1 VEDPDKILSG
11 VPAIAAELNRTPR
24 RTYGLLAARKVPA
37 TKIGGTWTTTRAVL
51 RSYIAALAKAAVNG

>member
-1 VEDPDKILSG
+1 MEDPDKILSG

-24 RTYGLLAARKVPA
+24 RTYGLLAARNVPA

-51 RSYIAALAKAAVNG
+51 RTYIETMATKAAKS